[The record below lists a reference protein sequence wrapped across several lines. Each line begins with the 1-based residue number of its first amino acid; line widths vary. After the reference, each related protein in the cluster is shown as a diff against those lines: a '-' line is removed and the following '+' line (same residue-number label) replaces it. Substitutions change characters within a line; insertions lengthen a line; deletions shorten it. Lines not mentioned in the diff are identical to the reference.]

1 MRSLGESKRRSPEN
15 QGSVRKERSSDN
27 KWLMCH
33 LIVAHMLSLGYELN
47 NMTSTTKRAVY
58 L

>member
-1 MRSLGESKRRSPEN
+1 MRNLGESKRRSMKN
-15 QGSVRKERSSDN
+15 QEGIRREMSGDD

-33 LIVAHMLSLGYELN
+33 LILAHMPSLDYELN
-47 NMTSTTKRAVY
+47 NMTLATKGT